1 MMMMMIVMFLLASTL
16 PPSLA
21 WSIDGVA
28 THATRTTTTPKRRCN
43 YSSMLLV
50 SPTHGRPM
58 TRLHDGSG
66 GDGGGGE
73 DSSLSPFGG
82 EPGVVYMPDLAWR
95 VEKLRLEEQNQQR
108 FLKALPR
115 FLPYTECRKWV
126 QAFGRWKTREDWR
139 EWISM
144 GEKRNSY
151 IPVRYSLSSP
161 SSILIISSHIIITIN
176 RANPTNTTD
185 DSVSGLV
192 GITFSWKT
200 RL

>member
-1 MMMMMIVMFLLASTL
+1 
-16 PPSLA
+16 
-21 WSIDGVA
+21 
-28 THATRTTTTPKRRCN
+28 
-43 YSSMLLV
+43 
-50 SPTHGRPM
+50 M

-66 GDGGGGE
+66 GDGGSGGE
-73 DSSLSPFGG
+73 DGSLSPFGG

-151 IPVRYSLSSP
+151 IPVRFSLRGALLILEKLLNRQSVWPRHCQFSF
-161 SSILIISSHIIITIN
+161 SLIIHHDYHHQQSEPDEYYGRLGQWISWDHFLLEDTV
-176 RANPTNTTD
+176 AD
-185 DSVSGLV
+185 DDDDGSNS
-192 GITFSWKT
+192 F
-200 RL
+200 R